1 VNATAHNEEHP
12 TMLCPKCHQ
21 PLADDDD
28 GPYICCAGAA
38 VQWQCRGCGKVSEG
52 FAFPYGRCP
61 QCGGALALRDLSAG
75 AVGTDE
81 AALTA
86 IRGAFEI
93 ELGGRAFYQR
103 AAADCSDATL
113 RALFRRF
120 AVMEGEHMETLARR
134 YHVDVPDP
142 PAQFR
147 LETAAL
153 YAGIGERIDGPADLL
168 RIAIGFE
175 KRAAE
180 HFAERARQAAPGSA
194 ERRLHEELAAEER
207 EHAQML
213 AAELTRWRQQRPG
226 LYGAE
231 VAPTGALLNG
241 AELLLAG
248 HDAAS
253 IAIECDGKRM
263 SYSELRDRVARA
275 AALWHERGVRPGDRV
290 AVKLPD
296 GFDWVVAW
304 LGAMWAG
311 GIAVGV
317 NPKILA
323 PEWQYILDEAGFD
336 VIIADSSDDTP
347 PPWRARVLGV
357 EEGRHAVG
365 AMQPMPA
372 VQLPEESPAFWVH
385 SSGTSGKPKAVVHA
399 HRCLREIGRIS
410 AERFGIA
417 PGDRLFASSRLFFAY
432 PLTNLLLAGL
442 RLGAMLILDAQW
454 PNARSVAATVARTHP
469 TVLFSVPS
477 LYRDLLHEQLAP
489 SLAGAG
495 VRLCVSAG
503 EALPAQLRERWVA
516 QSGLPIVD
524 GYGAS
529 ETLVLVMQA
538 SDARG
543 FAPSPGVEVR
553 ALDDV
558 APGVPTRLLIRT
570 PMLALGYLDRPQAQ
584 ADTFRDGAFCPADL
598 WQRTPEG
605 FWQFAGREDSLVKIR
620 GRWVNLVELGEQLA
634 AQSRS
639 VVEGAAVC
647 VPDAD
652 GVDAVAYFYVAAD
665 APHAQS
671 ALQAHA
677 ATLPQHQRPRW
688 LHAVDSLPRGPTGKL
703 LRRRLQELHQ
713 QRVTS

>member
-1 VNATAHNEEHP
+1 
-12 TMLCPKCHQ
+12 MLCPKCHQ
-21 PLADDDD
+21 PLADADD

-38 VQWQCRGCGKVSEG
+38 VEWQYSGCGKVSEG
-52 FAFPYGRCP
+52 FAFPHGRCP
-61 QCGGALALRDLSAG
+61 QCGGTLALRDPAAAAWSLGAEAG
-75 AVGTDE
+75 AL
-81 AALTA
+81 AAVRT
-86 IRGAFEI
+86 AFEI
-93 ELGGRAFYQR
+93 ELGARAFYQR
-103 AAADCSDATL
+103 AAADCADETL

-134 YHVDVPDP
+134 YHVYVPDP
-142 PAQFR
+142 PALFQ
-147 LETAAL
+147 LETVG
-153 YAGIGERIDGPADLL
+153 YFAGIDTHIGDPADLL

-175 KRAAE
+175 KHAAEYFAGRAA
-180 HFAERARQAAPGSA
+180 HAAPGSA
-194 ERRLHEELAAEER
+194 ERRLYDALAAEER
-207 EHAQML
+207 EHAQIL
-213 AAELTRWRQQRPG
+213 VAELARWRQQRPG

-231 VAPTGALLNG
+231 AAPAGAPLNG
-241 AELLLAG
+241 AELLLSG

-253 IAIECDGKRM
+253 IALECEGKRM
-263 SYSELRDRVARA
+263 SYGELRDRVARA
-275 AALWHERGVRPGDRV
+275 AALWRERGVRPGDRV

-317 NPKILA
+317 NPKIPA
-323 PEWQYILDEAGFD
+323 SEWQYILDEAGFD
-336 VIIADSSDDTP
+336 VIIADRSDDTP
-347 PPWRARVLGV
+347 PPWRARVVGV
-357 EEGRHAVG
+357 EEGRHAVS
-365 AMQPMPA
+365 ATAPVPA
-372 VQLPEESPAFWVH
+372 LQVPEETPAFWVH

-410 AERFGIA
+410 AERFGIGA
-417 PGDRLFASSRLFFAY
+417 GDRLFASSRLFFAY

-442 RLGAMLILDAQW
+442 RLGATLILDAQW
-454 PNARSVAATVARTHP
+454 PNAASVAATVARTRP
-469 TVLFSVPS
+469 SVLFSVPS
-477 LYRDLLHEQLAP
+477 LYRDLLHQDLAQ
-489 SLAGAG
+489 SLPTAG

-503 EALPAQLRERWVA
+503 EALPPQLRERWVT
-516 QSGLPIVD
+516 QGGPPIVD

-538 SDARG
+538 QDARG

-584 ADTFRDGAFCPADL
+584 AETFRDGAFCPADL
-598 WQRTPEG
+598 WQRDADG

-620 GRWVNLVELGEQLA
+620 GRWVNLIELGEQLA
-634 AQSRS
+634 AQARA

-665 APHAQS
+665 ATSAQA
-671 ALQAHA
+671 ALHAHA

-703 LRRRLQELHQ
+703 LRRTLQELHA
-713 QRVTS
+713 QRVRVVAS